1 MASRVWIGE
10 SVYGRRMSGIH
21 NERVKLT
28 ANWLNIM
35 AAGTIIAGSITP
47 LVTIAYGLRSG
58 EPLATGTVILLT
70 LVWISAG
77 VALHWMAWRVLGRLQ
92 DDGA

>member
-1 MASRVWIGE
+1 
-10 SVYGRRMSGIH
+10 MSTIH

-47 LVTIAYGLRSG
+47 LVTLGYGLRDG
-58 EPLATGTVILLT
+58 DPPATGTIALLT

-77 VALHWMAWRVLGRLQ
+77 CALHWMARHVLRRLR
-92 DDGA
+92 DDDA